1 MHDRHQL
8 RLTML
13 NAWKKAQAGE
23 PLDELENEIAQVIQ
37 QHPEYHSLF
46 DKGDAI
52 CDLDFETTTNPFL
65 HMSLHIGLREQIR
78 CDRPTSMRQRWLH
91 ASKHLPD
98 THDLEHRV
106 MELMAN
112 LLWEAQQKQQTID
125 DADYLEALNAVL
137 PLPSKG

>member
-13 NAWKKAQAGE
+13 YAWKKAQAGNT
-23 PLDELENEIAQVIQ
+23 LDELENEIAQVIS
-37 QHPEYHSLF
+37 QHPEYHTLF
-46 DKGDAI
+46 EKGDAL

-78 CDRPTSMRQRWLH
+78 CDRPTSMRNRWLH
-91 ASKHLPD
+91 ASKHLTD

-112 LLWEAQQKQQTID
+112 LLWEAQQKKLTID
-125 DADYLEALNAVL
+125 DTDYLEALNAVL
-137 PLPSKG
+137 PLPA